1 MFETFGESEGQEIKE
16 MNLIILGGIGSEFR
30 GWGYMQDRWLYLY
43 LMPANIRKIT
53 VRWLWAC

>member
-30 GWGYMQDRWLYLY
+30 GWGYMQDR
-43 LMPANIRKIT
+43 
-53 VRWLWAC
+53 